1 MKSTS
6 KYLQSSTRNSIL
18 EDASHIR
25 LDNSSLFL
33 KMGAISS
40 ASTSSN
46 DKKSPNLVFHSSKK
60 ISLLLLPHQF
70 TFSLLMMVILAL
82 LQLFSYTLPLVECFD
97 RPTINRF
104 FPYGIYNLHQDSAH
118 RSSRLFPNLA
128 VNLPPLRDSIPS
140 STYSKSIRRASKFI

>member
-1 MKSTS
+1 MKSSSNFLKT
-6 KYLQSSTRNSIL
+6 STRNSIQ
-18 EDASHIR
+18 EDASHIKIE
-25 LDNSSLFL
+25 NSSSFL

-40 ASTSSN
+40 TSTYSK

-60 ISLLLLPHQF
+60 ISLSLLPQQF
-70 TFSLLMMVILAL
+70 TLSLLMMVILAL

-97 RPTINRF
+97 RPSINRF
-104 FPYGIYNLHQDSAH
+104 FPYGIHNLHQESAH